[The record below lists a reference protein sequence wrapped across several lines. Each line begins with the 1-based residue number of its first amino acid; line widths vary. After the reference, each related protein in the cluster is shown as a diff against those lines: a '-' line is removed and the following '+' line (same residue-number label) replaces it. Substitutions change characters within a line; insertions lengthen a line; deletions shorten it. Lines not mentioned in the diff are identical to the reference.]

1 MRVLLDEMY
10 SPAVAEA
17 LRELGHDA
25 VSVHDRGDLTAAA
38 DTAIFTAMQA
48 ERRAIVTNNVRDFVP
63 LAQQALQTGTS
74 IFGLILTSDK
84 SLPRT
89 TAMIGTFVRLLDTLL
104 TARPAEDALHG
115 QVHWLTRD

>member
-1 MRVLLDEMY
+1 MY
-10 SPAVAEA
+10 SPAIAEA

-25 VSVHDRGDLTAAA
+25 VSVHDRSELAAAA
-38 DTAIFTAMQA
+38 DTLIFTAMQA

-74 IFGLILTSDK
+74 FSGLIFTSDK

-89 TAMIGTFVRLLDTLL
+89 TAMIGTFVRHLDALLQD
-104 TARPAEDALHG
+104 RPAEDALLG